1 MNFAKIAAIAVL
13 MGVPGNFAVAYQLE
27 SQTPQLEEST
37 SSQTIEQKLP
47 LDWPCESCFL
57 VDQESTVNESGEQVT
72 ESSTRAAG
80 SIVTDE
86 KMKARNSFQPLNPF
100 FARYLPWYFSNEE
113 KTDQFRTQR
122 SRRATE
128 SAIAGSRAQQSIL
141 PTDAVLPLDATTP
154 SLNAPTTSLGNQ
166 LTTTRSEQL
175 PQLDELQLTEL
186 PAVKRGQTITLRN
199 NPAELSRRELTPA
212 TSAQELSP
220 QAAPRP
226 QAISGQAM
234 STQSLEL
241 TGQQLTLSPQQLSAT
256 QTEKLL
262 GDTELATEQWQPV
275 TPRNLEVPG
284 IEPHATALNPVTVPQ
299 TEGVLP
305 RRSLESQPMVQTLR
319 PATMDGQTIEHQQ
332 SIEHATTTVE
342 PGLAFRQPLTTEKIE
357 RDYNAGSS
365 EKETLA
371 LPSALVT
378 GESRRFTDAAP
389 SESTIASTNVAL
401 PNRKSA
407 AVTSAITS
415 SGFYRKAAG
424 WWALLPWL
432 LMTMLGWVA
441 WRQCGKRRA
450 FASNAEA
457 TDSTVRTSRATKTT
471 VATAEQPS
479 GNRSSAS
486 RDSLT
491 GSGSK
496 TQLESDGSRRS
507 TQDSIEEQSRSVSA
521 EFRETTG
528 ESVVT
533 ENASQNGVDYFDEI
547 DECDFLESNEL
558 KAEGHTSSLQASS
571 RRSNAL
577 DSREISNA
585 ESERAESE
593 RSELER
599 PESLRAESGRTESE
613 RTVSERS
620 ESERT
625 ESQRTESQR
634 TELQRSESWRTES
647 GRTESERPESRRTAS
662 ERSGLGRAESQRTE
676 SLESTYNKVDLHDER
691 TEEREFTN
699 STNTDVRS
707 TEQSEFDFE
716 AGDTRA
722 VEENEVEVQ
731 DDRTGMRYDNETS
744 QASDGTVR
752 YFDRDD
758 RNNEVDNQ
766 FATEDVTNRTRFD
779 HDDASSARTGDAGS
793 STGQEDDFRSA
804 KRRDSRS
811 DGSDDLTRIK
821 GIGSAT
827 AKRLYA
833 ANIRTYEDL
842 YNCDFER
849 LRRIASTNRSNFDA
863 DQLRL
868 WTLQAKYAMS
878 GNWARVKQVQ
888 IKNGL
893 ESKSVS
899 QRTDSELRNRTQT
912 ESANDSSAKPD
923 DLTLIRGIGPAI
935 QRVLHDNGVTQFR
948 QLSDR
953 GPEGLK
959 ELFRGQE
966 SRFQMINPASWIAQ
980 AEHICKRRLEGDLD
994 SEENLLQEIRDISK
1008 LAASALKSDATET
1021 TSAVSTKK

>member
-1 MNFAKIAAIAVL
+1 M
-13 MGVPGNFAVAYQLE
+13 Y
-27 SQTPQLEEST
+27 
-37 SSQTIEQKLP
+37 
-47 LDWPCESCFL
+47 
-57 VDQESTVNESGEQVT
+57 
-72 ESSTRAAG
+72 
-80 SIVTDE
+80 
-86 KMKARNSFQPLNPF
+86 
-100 FARYLPWYFSNEE
+100 
-113 KTDQFRTQR
+113 
-122 SRRATE
+122 
-128 SAIAGSRAQQSIL
+128 
-141 PTDAVLPLDATTP
+141 
-154 SLNAPTTSLGNQ
+154 
-166 LTTTRSEQL
+166 
-175 PQLDELQLTEL
+175 
-186 PAVKRGQTITLRN
+186 KRQ
-199 NPAELSRRELTPA
+199 
-212 TSAQELSP
+212 
-220 QAAPRP
+220 
-226 QAISGQAM
+226 
-234 STQSLEL
+234 
-241 TGQQLTLSPQQLSAT
+241 
-256 QTEKLL
+256 
-262 GDTELATEQWQPV
+262 
-275 TPRNLEVPG
+275 
-284 IEPHATALNPVTVPQ
+284 
-299 TEGVLP
+299 
-305 RRSLESQPMVQTLR
+305 
-319 PATMDGQTIEHQQ
+319 
-332 SIEHATTTVE
+332 
-342 PGLAFRQPLTTEKIE
+342 
-357 RDYNAGSS
+357 
-365 EKETLA
+365 
-371 LPSALVT
+371 
-378 GESRRFTDAAP
+378 
-389 SESTIASTNVAL
+389 
-401 PNRKSA
+401 
-407 AVTSAITS
+407 
-415 SGFYRKAAG
+415 
-424 WWALLPWL
+424 
-432 LMTMLGWVA
+432 
-441 WRQCGKRRA
+441 
-450 FASNAEA
+450 
-457 TDSTVRTSRATKTT
+457 
-471 VATAEQPS
+471 
-479 GNRSSAS
+479 
-486 RDSLT
+486 
-491 GSGSK
+491 
-496 TQLESDGSRRS
+496 
-507 TQDSIEEQSRSVSA
+507 
-521 EFRETTG
+521 
-528 ESVVT
+528 
-533 ENASQNGVDYFDEI
+533 
-547 DECDFLESNEL
+547 
-558 KAEGHTSSLQASS
+558 
-571 RRSNAL
+571 
-577 DSREISNA
+577 
-585 ESERAESE
+585 
-593 RSELER
+593 
-599 PESLRAESGRTESE
+599 
-613 RTVSERS
+613 
-620 ESERT
+620 
-625 ESQRTESQR
+625 
-634 TELQRSESWRTES
+634 
-647 GRTESERPESRRTAS
+647 AS

-811 DGSDDLTRIK
+811 DASDDLTRIK

-935 QRVLHDNGVTQFR
+935 QRVLHDNDVTQFR
-948 QLSDR
+948 QLSDK